1 MTELPM
7 KFYQI
12 IQEGM
17 RLAFQS
23 LRANTLRSVLSLL
36 GITLGIFSIIS
47 IFAFVDS
54 MSKSLTESIQSV
66 GSDVVYVQKMSWG
79 GEDGEFKWWKYFQRP
94 EPSVDE
100 MKKLQ
105 RRMTHAKAVAYIA
118 GISGNLNYRNNITE
132 GVTLVGVTHEYD
144 QIWDIVIEQGR
155 YFSPLESNN
164 RRAVA
169 ILGSD
174 VSDGLFGTDNPIGKE
189 IRILGEKV
197 TVIGVLQKEGSK
209 MFGDSHDNRVVLP
222 ASFMLR
228 KVNEHQL
235 HQTSIMVK
243 AKDGVSLDQLKDE
256 LRGYLRGI
264 RRLRPIAEDNF
275 SLNEIS
281 VLQNGVAAMFDG
293 IWLGG
298 IVIGGFSLLA
308 GGFGIANIMF
318 VSVSERMGQIGIQKA
333 LGARANFIMYQFLS
347 EATILSVVGGI
358 IGLFFSWLVIL
369 IVDAAFED
377 FNLILSTQNI
387 IIGILV
393 SAFIGAVFG
402 LIPAINASKKD
413 PVEAIRANM

>member
-1 MTELPM
+1 
-7 KFYQI
+7 
-12 IQEGM
+12 M

>member
-1 MTELPM
+1 M
-7 KFYQI
+7 
-12 IQEGM
+12 
-17 RLAFQS
+17 AFQS